1 MPAVAALSGP
11 LLWEKKGDADLGR
24 PLGRGSTII
33 DRVVIYRPE
42 HFDRLFADSKDS
54 SHLGS

>member
-11 LLWEKKGDADLGR
+11 LLWEKQGEADLGR
-24 PLGRGSTII
+24 PLGRGATII
-33 DRVVIYRPE
+33 DRVVINRPE
-42 HFDRLFADSKDS
+42 HLDRLFADFEDS